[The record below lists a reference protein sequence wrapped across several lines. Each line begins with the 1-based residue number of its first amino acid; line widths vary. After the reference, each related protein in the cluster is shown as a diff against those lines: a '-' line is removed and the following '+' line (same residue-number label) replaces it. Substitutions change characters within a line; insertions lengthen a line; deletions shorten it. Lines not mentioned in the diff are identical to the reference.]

1 MAEQTFNVLSL
12 GGRLCLVHWIVRL
25 LYTSILEVA
34 VFSALAA
41 GVAVGISL
49 LFAGELVPAYGLV
62 LLLESVILMLTGAAL
77 EMSTTGSA
85 KVFGKQLRVLFG
97 LKVSTSTPGAPDP
110 KKVVGM
116 AGTYALTGVLLFAE
130 AGILS
135 VVLY

>member
-1 MAEQTFNVLSL
+1 M
-12 GGRLCLVHWIVRL
+12 HWIVRL